1 MSVDGQARSLP
12 GRESHCRIFVDQ
24 CSHKRSADVIAK
36 EPSATKR
43 WMCMLKVVAGV
54 KFELAIKMP
63 RGYILLIE
71 YSGEG
76 QKRRRG
82 RRRYMLVI
90 LI

>member
-1 MSVDGQARSLP
+1 
-12 GRESHCRIFVDQ
+12 
-24 CSHKRSADVIAK
+24 
-36 EPSATKR
+36 
-43 WMCMLKVVAGV
+43 MLKVVAGV

-76 QKRRRG
+76 QKRRRRRR